1 MTVCD
6 VPSTFAVRTALR
18 SNQGSRSE
26 RHPWLEP
33 FVYAK
38 ACACMCVRAR
48 GGRGK
53 THKLSHT
60 HTYTQDMREKGE
72 CVERRGGEGRRL
84 ALPPS
89 LKPERGNIGAA

>member
-1 MTVCD
+1 
-6 VPSTFAVRTALR
+6 
-18 SNQGSRSE
+18 
-26 RHPWLEP
+26 
-33 FVYAK
+33 
-38 ACACMCVRAR
+38 MCV
-48 GGRGK
+48 GGEGK
-53 THKLSHT
+53 DTQTLSLSGT

>member
-1 MTVCD
+1 MRRL
-6 VPSTFAVRTALR
+6 AR
-18 SNQGSRSE
+18 
-26 RHPWLEP
+26 
-33 FVYAK
+33 
-38 ACACMCVRAR
+38 ACACACVR
-48 GGRGK
+48 GGEGERH
-53 THKLSHT
+53 TNSHT